1 MGDAIVKKR
10 ASDLSY
16 SSWWI
21 MQMLSQTGLEFHA
34 FMCVALWL
42 RTFLIGRGFKMS
54 ERYFNKEDFRRNM
67 TRQVIKGYI
76 SDAVWETMQDMDFE
90 QVSNQAFEKFFK
102 TVEKIV
108 RSEKLDNA
116 EKIEKLL
123 RLIKKYEME
132 LY

>member
-1 MGDAIVKKR
+1 
-10 ASDLSY
+10 
-16 SSWWI
+16 
-21 MQMLSQTGLEFHA
+21 
-34 FMCVALWL
+34 
-42 RTFLIGRGFKMS
+42 MS

>member
-1 MGDAIVKKR
+1 
-10 ASDLSY
+10 
-16 SSWWI
+16 
-21 MQMLSQTGLEFHA
+21 
-34 FMCVALWL
+34 
-42 RTFLIGRGFKMS
+42 MS
-54 ERYFNKEDFRRNM
+54 EIYFNKEEFRKNM
-67 TRQVIKGYI
+67 TMQVIKGYI
-76 SDAVWETMQDMDFE
+76 SDAVWETMCDMDFE

>member
-1 MGDAIVKKR
+1 
-10 ASDLSY
+10 
-16 SSWWI
+16 
-21 MQMLSQTGLEFHA
+21 
-34 FMCVALWL
+34 
-42 RTFLIGRGFKMS
+42 MS

-76 SDAVWETMQDMDFE
+76 SVAVWETMQDMDFE

-116 EKIEKLL
+116 EKIEKL
-123 RLIKKYEME
+123 
-132 LY
+132 